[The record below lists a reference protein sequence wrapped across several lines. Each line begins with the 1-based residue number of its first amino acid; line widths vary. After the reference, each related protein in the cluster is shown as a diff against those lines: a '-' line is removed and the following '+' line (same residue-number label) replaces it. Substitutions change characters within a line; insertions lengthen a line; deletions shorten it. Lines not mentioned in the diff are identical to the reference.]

1 MEARER
7 QGKRAGGGGVEKGN
21 WRRKI
26 REKRQSGFLQLAE
39 VGHVRNY

>member
-7 QGKRAGGGGVEKGN
+7 QGKRAGGVEKGN

-26 REKRQSGFLQLAE
+26 REKRESGFLATI
-39 VGHVRNY
+39 GRGRPC